1 MRSKMFSKKRNAWH
15 AACLKTLV
23 GLVEVVVYKT
33 HQMME
38 QFDTSLNRFVSV
50 AVLNKKPAAQFADPV
65 KRIDSRVEQEAAD
78 HLVDRSYLLLFLKRS
93 NAFYQSASFVTLR
106 LQTKNALEAPVC
118 SFVIFPKPFQ
128 QIQKINPQKN
138 APRRAT
144 RLFVG
149 QKSLE
154 RNVLFSSIRIRR
166 DIRIRGSIGIVS
178 CVSVLSIARG
188 FVR

>member
-15 AACLKTLV
+15 AACPKTSV
-23 GLVEVVVYKT
+23 GLVEAVVYKT

-50 AVLNKKPAAQFADPV
+50 AVLNKKPAVQFADPV

-106 LQTKNALEAPVC
+106 LQTKNAL
-118 SFVIFPKPFQ
+118 
-128 QIQKINPQKN
+128 
-138 APRRAT
+138 
-144 RLFVG
+144 
-149 QKSLE
+149 
-154 RNVLFSSIRIRR
+154 
-166 DIRIRGSIGIVS
+166 
-178 CVSVLSIARG
+178 
-188 FVR
+188 

>member
-1 MRSKMFSKKRNAWH
+1 MFSKKRNAWH
-15 AACLKTLV
+15 AACPKTSV

-50 AVLNKKPAAQFADPV
+50 AVLNKKSAAQFADPV

-78 HLVDRSYLLLFLKRS
+78 HLIDRSYLLLFLKTLERFLPKRLFCHS
-93 NAFYQSASFVTLR
+93 QITNKKCPLSSCMFVCNLSETISTNSKDQST
-106 LQTKNALEAPVC
+106 
-118 SFVIFPKPFQ
+118 
-128 QIQKINPQKN
+128 KN

-154 RNVLFSSIRIRR
+154 RNVLFGSTRIRR
-166 DIRIRGSIGIVS
+166 GIRIRGSIGIVG
-178 CVSVLSIARG
+178 CVSILSIARG